1 MNQVFSRLGSKNWLF
16 HVTLMCFLLGAL
28 LAANLNTQGS
38 MRQQLGLPAGA
49 GRVPWLVEALKEQ
62 RDTNEKLKATI
73 AELRAKTEEYEQEL
87 SQRSR
92 ESSSLNRELQEV
104 KFLLGLTPARGPG
117 VIVTLDDNKSKRVGD
132 IDSDLYIVHDFDL
145 RNVVNELWAAGAE
158 AISINDH
165 RIVARTAIRCVGP
178 NAMINGEPTAA
189 PFVIK
194 AIGNPAD
201 LEGAL
206 NIPNG
211 VVDLMRVGI
220 KVKIERGQFIE
231 VPAFTGATTV
241 KYAKPV
247 PLKQEGT
254 N

>member
-1 MNQVFSRLGSKNWLF
+1 
-16 HVTLMCFLLGAL
+16 
-28 LAANLNTQGS
+28 
-38 MRQQLGLPAGA
+38 
-49 GRVPWLVEALKEQ
+49 
-62 RDTNEKLKATI
+62 
-73 AELRAKTEEYEQEL
+73 
-87 SQRSR
+87 
-92 ESSSLNRELQEV
+92 
-104 KFLLGLTPARGPG
+104 
-117 VIVTLDDNKSKRVGD
+117 
-132 IDSDLYIVHDFDL
+132 
-145 RNVVNELWAAGAE
+145 
-158 AISINDH
+158 
-165 RIVARTAIRCVGP
+165 
-178 NAMINGEPTAA
+178 MINGEPTAA